1 MKFVTLSGV
10 DGSGKSTQLA
20 LLRQHLEAQGKRV
33 AYFHAVEFSSA
44 NRIARL
50 FKGEKTFEPGKDRA
64 VTKASW
70 MAVVL
75 RQKFLFLDFFR
86 FRFLRRRLER
96 EGFDYLLSDRSFYD
110 SVVNLAYLSHSWIV
124 RVGLFF
130 LDALLPRSDVAL
142 YLDIDPETVMARERV
157 PEQGI
162 DYLRAKAGL
171 FREKMPGWSLI
182 VIDAKRDQ
190 DAIFQDILK
199 RVDNPPPLSKG
210 R

>member
-1 MKFVTLSGV
+1 MRLITISGV

-75 RQKFLFLDFFR
+75 RQKFLFLDFLR
-86 FRFLRRRLER
+86 FRFLQRRLER

-110 SVVNLAYLSHSWIV
+110 SVVNLAYLSHVWIV

-130 LDALLPRSDVAL
+130 LGVLLPRSDVAL

-162 DYLRAKAGL
+162 AYLRAKAAL
-171 FREKMPGWSLI
+171 FREKVPDWQLI
-182 VIDAKRDQ
+182 VIDAEQDQ
-190 DAIFQDILK
+190 NSVFREILK
-199 RVDNPPPLSKG
+199 QIDNSSI
-210 R
+210 